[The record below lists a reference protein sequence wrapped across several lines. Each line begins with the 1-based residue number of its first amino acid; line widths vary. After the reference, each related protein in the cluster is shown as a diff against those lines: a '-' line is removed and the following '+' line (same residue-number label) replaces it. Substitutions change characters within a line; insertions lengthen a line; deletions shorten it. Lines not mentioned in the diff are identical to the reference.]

1 MDKVQNIQRYQF
13 DKNRA
18 EMARQQ
24 WILNRC
30 QDIPLPYQ
38 MLIPPSFYAA
48 ELLEAETLAR
58 TMFER
63 DAKEYAEN
71 PWRIVAET
79 RLDLVDWTGVSGL
92 DRFPGIGLRYEVWRK
107 DRVIRKGFENH
118 PDVLAS
124 IANSKKPI
132 EAIRDFVVFNW
143 EGRVAAA
150 TKAMHDA
157 KDAGATGDEL
167 AALQVK
173 VCEASDSCDRVKS
186 ITLEEWRDIDPALLA
201 IVP

>member
-1 MDKVQNIQRYQF
+1 MGKVQNIQRYQF

-48 ELLEAETLAR
+48 ELLEGETLAR

-71 PWRIVAET
+71 PWRLVAGT
-79 RLDLVDWTGVSGL
+79 RLDMVDWEGVSGL
-92 DRFPGIGLRYEVWRK
+92 DRFAGIGLRYELQTR
-107 DRVIRKGFENH
+107 DRAIRKGFENH
-118 PDVLAS
+118 PDVVAA

-132 EAIRDFVVFNW
+132 EAIRDFGIANMD
-143 EGRVAAA
+143 GHIKAAI
-150 TKAMHDA
+150 KAMHDA
-157 KDAGATGDEL
+157 DDAGATEDEI
-167 AALQVK
+167 AALEVK
-173 VCEASDSCDRVKS
+173 VKNAREARERIAG
-186 ITLEEWRDIDPALLA
+186 ITLEEWRNIDPATWPIL
-201 IVP
+201 P